1 MSFATL
7 FIGNE
12 PSAPK
17 SFAYIEWSLGV
28 FVLTK

>member
-1 MSFATL
+1 MSFAAL

-12 PSAPK
+12 PNAPK

-28 FVLTK
+28 LALIK